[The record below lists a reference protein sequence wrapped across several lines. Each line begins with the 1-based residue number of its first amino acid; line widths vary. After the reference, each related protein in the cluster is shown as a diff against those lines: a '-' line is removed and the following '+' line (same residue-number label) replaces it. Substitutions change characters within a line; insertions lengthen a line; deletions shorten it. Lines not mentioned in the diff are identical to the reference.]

1 MGIGIAKEVDTPVPD
16 GAVIAL
22 PMMLKDTQT
31 ASDRITLKIQY
42 GEGSTNGAS
51 ARPKSAPGKRTSA
64 KDAEPE
70 DDEVAE
76 KNRMQF
82 VELLLKTREI
92 ASGST
97 YEDAIDILKHK
108 EEWNLLDEQTRR
120 ECFEI
125 FVEYLDKPHKKD
137 KKHDK
142 KKKEKHKTKDE
153 DEAAAADAASP
164 EATRKRRRDRERK
177 ESASAERQRKGKREK
192 KDTEK
197 ERDRSQSG
205 RRRDGKRR

>member
-1 MGIGIAKEVDTPVPD
+1 
-16 GAVIAL
+16 
-22 PMMLKDTQT
+22 MLKDTQT
-31 ASDRITLKIQY
+31 ASDRITLKLQY
-42 GEGSTNGAS
+42 GANGAS

-97 YEDAIDILKHK
+97 YEDAVGILKDSA
-108 EEWNLLDEQTRR
+108 EWKLLDDKTRR

-125 FVEYLDKPHKKD
+125 FVEYLDKPHKKKKD
-137 KKHDK
+137 KDEKKSK
-142 KKKEKHKTKDE
+142 KKGKDE
-153 DEAAAADAASP
+153 EEAPAAEGSP
-164 EATRKRRRDRERK
+164 EAGRKRKKDKERK
-177 ESASAERQRKGKREK
+177 ESGSAERGRRGSKKEKRG
-192 KDTEK
+192 DDK
-197 ERDRSQSG
+197 ERERSKDRD
-205 RRRDGKRR
+205 RDRKRRAA

>member
-1 MGIGIAKEVDTPVPD
+1 M

-31 ASDRITLKIQY
+31 SSDRIMLKVQY

-97 YEDAIDILKHK
+97 YEDAVGILKDT
-108 EEWNLLDEQTRR
+108 EEWKLLDEKTRR

-125 FVEYLDKPHKKD
+125 FVDYLDKPHKKKKKDKED
-137 KKHDK
+137 KKSK
-142 KKKEKHKTKDE
+142 KGKDDE
-153 DEAAAADAASP
+153 EAAADGAKEEGRKRKKDKDRKESEEADRKGGKKDKERERSKDRDRDRD
-164 EATRKRRRDRERK
+164 RKRR
-177 ESASAERQRKGKREK
+177 AA
-192 KDTEK
+192 
-197 ERDRSQSG
+197 
-205 RRRDGKRR
+205 

>member
-1 MGIGIAKEVDTPVPD
+1 M

-31 ASDRITLKIQY
+31 SSDRIMLKVQY

-64 KDAEPE
+64 KDAAPE

-97 YEDAIDILKHK
+97 YEDAVGILKDSA
-108 EEWNLLDEQTRR
+108 EWKLLDDKTRR

-125 FVEYLDKPHKKD
+125 FVEYLDKPHKKKKD
-137 KKHDK
+137 K
-142 KKKEKHKTKDE
+142 E
-153 DEAAAADAASP
+153 DEKDN
-164 EATRKRRRDRERK
+164 KD
-177 ESASAERQRKGKREK
+177 KGK
-192 KDTEK
+192 D
-197 ERDRSQSG
+197 
-205 RRRDGKRR
+205 DGDMG